1 MADAKKTLE
10 LTVDDSQLK
19 ALNKELA
26 SGQQEVE
33 KYKAKL
39 KELEKATQNGNAAT
53 AEQTASMVKLRQAI
67 NTQAAENKR
76 LADAIKNTTKEMNK
90 QNEAAQALAAQQTG
104 FGALINGIKQ
114 GFADAGINLGGFT
127 DKLGSLSAA
136 MNSTT
141 LMGAGI
147 VTSAA
152 AISGALIDAGRDVS
166 AMANQFIAYGK
177 TMENATELYNEFNA
191 VYRSTNYDEQAVYD
205 LAKGFLNV
213 HMSAQESAK
222 MIMVCADASASLGQ
236 GIEMTNMLADCFKR
250 LATDGEL
257 TERQYK
263 ALAEAGIDLSDVQDD
278 MRKGGEAA
286 YEALK
291 NKLAQYEGGMANAKQ
306 TAAEMEGDIKG
317 NLVEISRQT
326 ALLVDE
332 FLGFSE
338 TLRGFY
344 QWVIDASQ
352 AAIDGIKNMI
362 SAMRN
367 AKASAD
373 AYGAAVEEWEAN
385 YADIWEKKRDQ
396 YKSEEEWEAARAL
409 AVSQYA
415 NATAAVVVE
424 TEKQKQDAIS
434 KTEALRNK
442 VTSIAKVSSGLGGG
456 GAKQSTVKDDS
467 KRVAQEE
474 ERKYQAILKE
484 TDLIS
489 KDIYANEDK
498 KIGLARQLW
507 SVGKSRVEL
516 LKEEAKWAAED
527 AQRQTD
533 AENSLYAQKIAHLE
547 EQKKYYEANPGLPG
561 ASATLAA
568 IEKQIIKEGEL
579 HSLRLQNI
587 DAEKEARIASTDE
600 ILATMLENDN
610 PGSDLSGDSLNGISQ
625 AIDKMISAKENLKS
639 LGIEMTSLQN
649 LALNTFGKSFA
660 SAFESIVNGSKSA
673 KEAFTNMAKQLLVQC
688 ANLLAQWTAIFAM
701 VTAFKGPKVGAE
713 AANKMV
719 LGLAT
724 GGYISGPGTST
735 SDNIPAMLS
744 NGEYVLN
751 ASSVDAIGV
760 DNLNRINAA
769 GRNADAFVGGS
780 TIGGSVT
787 FNVSAMDASGFA
799 DFLNRG
805 GLDRIKQALF
815 EDNRGFGAEVG
826 AW

>member
-39 KELEKATQNGNAAT
+39 KELEKATQNGNTAT
-53 AEQTASMVKLRQAI
+53 AEQTDRMVKLRQAI

-104 FGALINGIKQ
+104 FGALIDGIKQ

-141 LMGAGI
+141 LLGAGI

-152 AISGALIDAGRDVS
+152 AIGGALIDAGRDVS

-191 VYRSTNYDEQAVYD
+191 VYRNTNYDEQAVYD

-213 HMSAQESAK
+213 GMSAQESAK
-222 MIMVCADASASLGQ
+222 MIMVCADTSASLGQ

-250 LATDGEL
+250 LATGGEL

-263 ALAEAGIDLSDVQDD
+263 ALAEAGIDLSDVQDE
-278 MRKGGEAA
+278 MRAGGETAF
-286 YEALK
+286 EALK

-317 NLVEISRQT
+317 NLIEIGRQT

-338 TLRGFY
+338 TLRSFY

-362 SAMRN
+362 KSFRE

-373 AYGAAVEEWEAN
+373 DYAKAMEEYGEIDEDNPEEVAKR
-385 YADIWEKKRDQ
+385 ADYIYQ
-396 YKSEEEWEAARAL
+396 QCQALKSERQEAELLNEELLKTQAL
-409 AVSQYA
+409 TKPVH
-415 NATAAVVVE
+415 T
-424 TEKQKQDAIS
+424 
-434 KTEALRNK
+434 
-442 VTSIAKVSSGLGGG
+442 IAKVSGSGTKKATTKTDNSAANGYRELLASQKEEISLMQQKNALANKHTAIIQQQALLGLSEDERKKKQREYDQANYDTQMKQEKALHDQREANLKILTNYLTAHPFDGSDKILQNITAQYAAEESLWKMRMENEQAIMDLKNAKDKQDDLDAIEADIQKEIQLWQNYAQSISG
-456 GAKQSTVKDDS
+456 SIGSAVSAVVNGQKTMGQALKDIAKQ
-467 KRVAQEE
+467 
-474 ERKYQAILKE
+474 I
-484 TDLIS
+484 IS
-489 KDIYANEDK
+489 NA
-498 KIGLARQLW
+498 L
-507 SVGKSRVEL
+507 
-516 LKEEAKWAAED
+516 
-527 AQRQTD
+527 
-533 AENSLYAQKIAHLE
+533 
-547 EQKKYYEANPGLPG
+547 
-561 ASATLAA
+561 ATLAQWLSLVA
-568 IEKQIIKEGEL
+568 ILAAFQAPHPG
-579 HSLRLQNI
+579 
-587 DAEKEARIASTDE
+587 RIATYMMFGTGGSGLSDADE
-600 ILATMLENDN
+600 
-610 PGSDLSGDSLNGISQ
+610 
-625 AIDKMISAKENLKS
+625 
-639 LGIEMTSLQN
+639 
-649 LALNTFGKSFA
+649 SFMG
-660 SAFESIVNGSKSA
+660 VK
-673 KEAFTNMAKQLLVQC
+673 K
-688 ANLLAQWTAIFAM
+688 
-701 VTAFKGPKVGAE
+701 
-713 AANKMV
+713 
-719 LGLAT
+719 AT

-735 SDNIPAMLS
+735 SDSIPAMLS

-769 GRNADAFVGGS
+769 GRNADAFVGSS

-787 FNVSAMDASGFA
+787 LNVSAMDASGFG

>member
-39 KELEKATQNGNAAT
+39 KELEKATQNGNTAT
-53 AEQTASMVKLRQAI
+53 AEQTARMVKLRQAI

-104 FGALINGIKQ
+104 FGALIDGIKQ

-152 AISGALIDAGRDVS
+152 AIGGALIDAGRDVS

-191 VYRSTNYDEQAVYD
+191 VYRNTNYDEQAVYD

-213 HMSAQESAK
+213 EMSAKKSAE
-222 MIMVCADASASLGQ
+222 MIMVCADTSASLGQ

-250 LATDGEL
+250 LATGGEL

-263 ALAEAGIDLSDVQDD
+263 ALAEAGIDLSDVQDE
-278 MRKGGEAA
+278 MRAGGETAF
-286 YEALK
+286 EALK

-317 NLVEISRQT
+317 NLIEIGRQT

-338 TLRGFY
+338 TLRSFY

-362 SAMRN
+362 KSFRE

-373 AYGAAVEEWEAN
+373 DYAKAMEEYGEIDEDNPEEVAKR
-385 YADIWEKKRDQ
+385 ADYIYQ
-396 YKSEEEWEAARAL
+396 QCQALKSERQEAELLNEELLKNQAL
-409 AVSQYA
+409 TKPVH
-415 NATAAVVVE
+415 T
-424 TEKQKQDAIS
+424 
-434 KTEALRNK
+434 
-442 VTSIAKVSSGLGGG
+442 IAKVSGSGT
-456 GAKQSTVKDDS
+456 AKTTKAVKDDS
-467 KRVAQEE
+467 KRIVQEE

-484 TDLIS
+484 TDRIS
-489 KDIYANEDK
+489 KDIYSTEGK
-498 KIGLARQLW
+498 KISLARQLW

-516 LKEEAKWAAED
+516 LNEESKWATED
-527 AQRQTD
+527 AKRQTD
-533 AENSLYAQKIAHLE
+533 AENALYAQKIKHLE
-547 EQKKYYEANPGLPG
+547 EQKKYYDENPGLPG
-561 ASATLAA
+561 ASATIAA
-568 IEKQIIKEGEL
+568 IKEQISKEGEL

-587 DAEKEARIASTDE
+587 DAEKEARIASVKE
-600 ILATMLENDN
+600 IMATMLENDN

-625 AIDKMISAKENLKS
+625 AIDKMIAAKENLKS
-639 LGIEMTSLQN
+639 LEIEMTRLEN

-660 SAFESIVNGSKSA
+660 SAFESIISGSKSA
-673 KEAFTNMAKQLLVQC
+673 KEAFSDMAKQLLIQC

-701 VTAFKGPKVGAE
+701 VTAFTGNPAKGAN

-724 GGYISGPGTST
+724 GGYVSGPGTST
-735 SDNIPAMLS
+735 SDSIPAMLS

-787 FNVSAMDASGFA
+787 LNVSAIDASGFA

>member
-53 AEQTASMVKLRQAI
+53 AEQTARMVKLRQAI

-90 QNEAAQALAAQQTG
+90 QNEAAQALASQQTG
-104 FGALINGIKQ
+104 FGALIEGIKQ

-141 LMGAGI
+141 LLGAGI

-152 AISGALIDAGRDVS
+152 AIGGALIDAGRDVS

-191 VYRSTNYDEQAVYD
+191 VYRNTNYDEQAVYD

-213 HMSAQESAK
+213 GMSAQESAK
-222 MIMVCADASASLGQ
+222 MIMVCADTSASLGQ

-250 LATDGEL
+250 LATGGEL

-317 NLVEISRQT
+317 NLIEIGRQT

-396 YKSEEEWEAARAL
+396 YKSEEEWEAARAA
-409 AVSQYA
+409 AVARYA
-415 NATAAVVVE
+415 NATADVVVE
-424 TEKQKQDAIS
+424 TEKQKQEALS
-434 KTEALRNK
+434 KTEALRNQ
-442 VTSIAKVSSGLGGG
+442 VTSIAKGSGDGAKKTTTKKDNSAANGYRELLASQREAISLMQQKNALANKHTAIIQQQALLGLSEDERKKKQREYDQANYDTQMKQEKALHDQREANLKILTNYLTAHPFDGSDKILENLSAQYTAEESLWAMRMENEQAIMDLKNAKDKQDDLDAIEADMQKEIQLWQNYAKSVSSSIGSAVSAVVNGQKTMGQALKDI
-456 GAKQSTVKDDS
+456 AKQ
-467 KRVAQEE
+467 
-474 ERKYQAILKE
+474 I
-484 TDLIS
+484 IS
-489 KDIYANEDK
+489 NA
-498 KIGLARQLW
+498 L
-507 SVGKSRVEL
+507 
-516 LKEEAKWAAED
+516 
-527 AQRQTD
+527 
-533 AENSLYAQKIAHLE
+533 
-547 EQKKYYEANPGLPG
+547 
-561 ASATLAA
+561 ATLAQWLSLVA
-568 IEKQIIKEGEL
+568 ILAAFQAPHPG
-579 HSLRLQNI
+579 
-587 DAEKEARIASTDE
+587 RIATYMMFGTGESKLTSGKGGD
-600 ILATMLENDN
+600 LEF
-610 PGSDLSGDSLNGISQ
+610 
-625 AIDKMISAKENLKS
+625 
-639 LGIEMTSLQN
+639 LG
-649 LALNTFGKSFA
+649 K
-660 SAFESIVNGSKSA
+660 K
-673 KEAFTNMAKQLLVQC
+673 
-688 ANLLAQWTAIFAM
+688 
-701 VTAFKGPKVGAE
+701 
-713 AANKMV
+713 
-719 LGLAT
+719 AT

-735 SDNIPAMLS
+735 SDSIPTMLS

-769 GRNADAFVGGS
+769 GRNADMAMGGIATS
-780 TIGGSVT
+780 QVV
-787 FNVSAMDASGFA
+787 FNVSALDSQSFL
-799 DFLNRG
+799 DFLGRD
-805 GLDRIKQALF
+805 GLSAVKQALF

>member
-10 LTVDDSQLK
+10 LTVDDAQLK

-26 SGQQEVE
+26 SGQQEVD
-33 KYKAKL
+33 KYKARL
-39 KELEKATQNGNAAT
+39 KELEKATQNGNTAT
-53 AEQTASMVKLRQAI
+53 AEQTARMVKLRQAI

-76 LADAIKNTTKEMNK
+76 LADAINNTTKEMNK
-90 QNEAAQALAAQQTG
+90 QNEVAQALAAQQTG
-104 FGALINGIKQ
+104 FGALVDGIKQ

-147 VTSAA
+147 VTGVA
-152 AISGALIDAGRDVS
+152 AISSALVDAGRDVS

-177 TMENATELYNEFNA
+177 TMQNATELYNEFNA
-191 VYRSTNYDEQAVYD
+191 VYRNTNYDEQAVYD

-213 HMSAQESAK
+213 GMSAQESSK
-222 MIMVCADASASLGQ
+222 MIMLCADTSASLGQ

-250 LATDGEL
+250 LATGGEL

-291 NKLAQYEGGMANAKQ
+291 NKLGQYEGGMANAKQ

-317 NLVEISRQT
+317 NLIEITRQT

-352 AAIDGIKNMI
+352 AAIDGIKGMI

-396 YKSEEEWEAARAL
+396 YKSEEEWEAARA
-409 AVSQYA
+409 AAIAQYA
-415 NATAAVVVE
+415 NATADVVVE
-424 TEKQKQDAIS
+424 TEKQKQEAIS
-434 KTEALRNK
+434 KTEALRNPVK
-442 VTSIAKVSSGLGGG
+442 SIAKVSGGG
-456 GAKQSTVKDDS
+456 KTSTGTTKKDNSAASAYRELLASQKEQISLIQQKNALENKHTAIIQQQALLGLSED
-467 KRVAQEE
+467 
-474 ERKYQAILKE
+474 ERKQKQREYDQQNYDTQMKQEQALYDQR
-484 TDLIS
+484 T
-489 KDIYANEDK
+489 AN
-498 KIGLARQLW
+498 
-507 SVGKSRVEL
+507 
-516 LKEEAKWAAED
+516 
-527 AQRQTD
+527 
-533 AENSLYAQKIAHLE
+533 
-547 EQKKYYEANPGLPG
+547 YEA
-561 ASATLAA
+561 LAA
-568 IEKQIIKEGEL
+568 YL
-579 HSLRLQNI
+579 
-587 DAEKEARIASTDE
+587 AEHPFD
-600 ILATMLENDN
+600 
-610 PGSDLSGDSLNGISQ
+610 GSDKI
-625 AIDKMISAKENLKS
+625 
-639 LGIEMTSLQN
+639 LQN
-649 LALNTFGKSFA
+649 LSSQYASEEALWAMRMENEQAIMDLKNAKNDQDDLDTIEADMQKEIQLWQNYAQSVTGSIG
-660 SAFESIVNGSKSA
+660 SAVSSVVNGQKTMSQALADIA
-673 KEAFTNMAKQLLVQC
+673 KNIISNALSVMAEWLSLVAILAAFQAPHPGRVATYMMFGTGESGL
-688 ANLLAQWTAIFAM
+688 T
-701 VTAFKGPKVGAE
+701 GAD
-713 AANKMV
+713 KDFI
-719 LGLAT
+719 GIKKAT

-735 SDNIPAMLS
+735 SDSIPAMLS

-751 ASSVDAIGV
+751 ASSVEAIGV

-769 GRNADAFVGGS
+769 GRNADSVMGS
-780 TIGGSVT
+780 RSSIGGSVT
-787 FNVSAMDASGFA
+787 LNVSALDASGFS
-799 DFLNRG
+799 DFLGRG
-805 GLDRIKQALF
+805 GLDSIKQALF
-815 EDNRGFGAEVG
+815 DSDREFASTAGV
-826 AW
+826 W

>member
-10 LTVDDSQLK
+10 LTVDDAQLK

-39 KELEKATQNGNAAT
+39 KELEKATQNGNTAT
-53 AEQTASMVKLRQAI
+53 AEQTARMVKLRQAI

-104 FGALINGIKQ
+104 FGALINGVKQ
-114 GFADAGINLGGFT
+114 GFADAGINIGGFT

-141 LMGAGI
+141 LLGAGI
-147 VTSAA
+147 VTGAA
-152 AISGALIDAGRDVS
+152 AIGGALIDAGRDVS
-166 AMANQFIAYGK
+166 AVANQFIAYGK

-191 VYRSTNYDEQAVYD
+191 VYRNTNYDEQAVYD

-213 HMSAQESAK
+213 GMSAQESAK
-222 MIMVCADASASLGQ
+222 MIMVCADTSASLGQ

-250 LATDGEL
+250 LATGGEL

-263 ALAEAGIDLSDVQDD
+263 ALAETGIDLSDVQDD

-317 NLVEISRQT
+317 NLIEIGRQT

-344 QWVIDASQ
+344 QWVINASQ

-434 KTEALRNK
+434 KTEALRNQ
-442 VTSIAKVSSGLGGG
+442 VTSIAKVSGGG
-456 GAKQSTVKDDS
+456 GTKKATTKKDNSAANAYRELLASQKEEISLMQQKNALANKHTAIIQQQSLLGLAEDERKQKQREYDLANYDTQMKQEQALHDQRTANFETLASYLAEHPFDGSDKILENLS
-467 KRVAQEE
+467 AQYASEE
-474 ERKYQAILKE
+474 ELWAMRMENEQAIMELKNAQDKQD
-484 TDLIS
+484 DLDAIEA
-489 KDIYANEDK
+489 DIQKE
-498 KIGLARQLW
+498 IQLW
-507 SVGKSRVEL
+507 
-516 LKEEAKWAAED
+516 
-527 AQRQTD
+527 Q
-533 AENSLYAQKIAHLE
+533 NYAQSISGSIGSAVSSVVNGQKTMSQALADIAKNIISNALSVMAE
-547 EQKKYYEANPGLPG
+547 WLSLVAI
-561 ASATLAA
+561 LAA
-568 IEKQIIKEGEL
+568 FQAPHPG
-579 HSLRLQNI
+579 
-587 DAEKEARIASTDE
+587 RIATYMMFGTGESSLTGAD
-600 ILATMLENDN
+600 NDFI
-610 PGSDLSGDSLNGISQ
+610 GV
-625 AIDKMISAKENLKS
+625 KK
-639 LGIEMTSLQN
+639 
-649 LALNTFGKSFA
+649 
-660 SAFESIVNGSKSA
+660 
-673 KEAFTNMAKQLLVQC
+673 
-688 ANLLAQWTAIFAM
+688 
-701 VTAFKGPKVGAE
+701 
-713 AANKMV
+713 
-719 LGLAT
+719 AT
-724 GGYISGPGTST
+724 GGYISGAGTST
-735 SDNIPAMLS
+735 SDSIPAMLS

-769 GRNADAFVGGS
+769 GRNADLAMSGRSIGS
-780 TIGGSVT
+780 SVT
-787 FNVSAMDASGFA
+787 LNVSAMDASGFG
-799 DFLNRG
+799 DFLSRG
-805 GLDRIKQALF
+805 GLDSIKQALF
-815 EDNRGFGAEVG
+815 DNDREFASAAGV
-826 AW
+826 W

>member
-39 KELEKATQNGNAAT
+39 KELEKATQNGNTAT
-53 AEQTASMVKLRQAI
+53 AEQTARMVKLRQAI

-127 DKLGSLSAA
+127 DKLGSLGAA

-141 LMGAGI
+141 LLGAGI

-152 AISGALIDAGRDVS
+152 AIGGALIDAGRDVS

-191 VYRSTNYDEQAVYD
+191 VYRNTNYDEQAVYD

-213 HMSAQESAK
+213 GMSAQESAK
-222 MIMVCADASASLGQ
+222 MIMVCADTSASLGQ

-250 LATDGEL
+250 LATGGEL

-317 NLVEISRQT
+317 NLIEIGRQT

-396 YKSEEEWEAARAL
+396 YKSEEEWEAARAA
-409 AVSQYA
+409 AVARYA
-415 NATAAVVVE
+415 NATADVVVE
-424 TEKQKQDAIS
+424 TEKQKQEALS
-434 KTEALRNK
+434 KTEALRNQ
-442 VTSIAKVSSGLGGG
+442 VTSIAKGSGDGAKKTTTKKDNSAANGYRELLASQREAISLMQQKNALANKHTAIIQQQALLGLSEDERKKKQREYDQANYDTQMKQEKALHDQREANLKILTNYLTAHPFDGSDKILQNLTAQYTAEESLWKMRMENEQAIMDLKNAKDKQDDLDAIEADIQKEIQLWQNYAQSISGSIGSAVSSVINGQKTMGQALKDI
-456 GAKQSTVKDDS
+456 AKQ
-467 KRVAQEE
+467 
-474 ERKYQAILKE
+474 I
-484 TDLIS
+484 IS
-489 KDIYANEDK
+489 NA
-498 KIGLARQLW
+498 L
-507 SVGKSRVEL
+507 
-516 LKEEAKWAAED
+516 
-527 AQRQTD
+527 
-533 AENSLYAQKIAHLE
+533 
-547 EQKKYYEANPGLPG
+547 
-561 ASATLAA
+561 ATLAQWLALVA
-568 IEKQIIKEGEL
+568 ILAAFNAPHPG
-579 HSLRLQNI
+579 
-587 DAEKEARIASTDE
+587 RIATYMMFGIGESKLTKGEGGD
-600 ILATMLENDN
+600 LAFL
-610 PGSDLSGDSLNGISQ
+610 G
-625 AIDKMISAKENLKS
+625 KKE
-639 LGIEMTSLQN
+639 
-649 LALNTFGKSFA
+649 
-660 SAFESIVNGSKSA
+660 
-673 KEAFTNMAKQLLVQC
+673 
-688 ANLLAQWTAIFAM
+688 
-701 VTAFKGPKVGAE
+701 
-713 AANKMV
+713 
-719 LGLAT
+719 AT

-735 SDNIPAMLS
+735 SDSIPAMLS

-751 ASSVDAIGV
+751 ASSVEAIGV

-787 FNVSAMDASGFA
+787 LNVSAMDASGFG